1 MSLIPASLTFANPL
15 GLWALLGLPVV
26 VAIHFLQRRQRR
38 VTCTTLFLLEQMRR
52 ESRTGNRFEKLRVSI
67 PFWLQL
73 LMVLLLA
80 WLLAQP
86 RWLGRD
92 AVQRVAVVLDASA
105 SMAAFRA
112 PAERAVHEVLGQLRG
127 PPAAVELT
135 LLTTDAT
142 APALYHGP
150 EPVAMRRALAA
161 WQPLLGAH
169 DPAPALRVARGL
181 AGAEGLV
188 VLVTDH
194 RLDETPAH
202 GAQVLAVGEAT
213 DNVGWAGVRVEEKD
227 GQWLWHA
234 LVKNHG
240 RSPQQREWRALAAGV
255 ESSAKTLA
263 LAPGEMLSLSGP
275 FPAEGDGRLLLRL
288 SGDAL
293 PLDDEL
299 PLVRP
304 APKTLA
310 VFAPA
315 VGLPEAM
322 RHLLES
328 LPHTGRSASPVS
340 ADLEVAVWREAT
352 LLPEGRHALVILP
365 PPARDAPFPKGGIV
379 AEPHPL
385 MEGLN
390 WQGLLPREAPA
401 PPRLTRDSVLLW
413 QGERP
418 LILLRQ
424 MPAGGRLLLCLFDP
438 DSSGALRMPA
448 FAVLAHRFLESL
460 RAEKIAPESANYDTR
475 QRLHL
480 AHLGGPDAPPLVI
493 ETQGEAREVPPV
505 QGGLLRAPARPGHF
519 TVSQGGTV
527 LLTAAAHF
535 ADTREADLSLAA
547 TWGDPAMIRAD
558 LTQTR
563 RETSPHQPLWLLA
576 LLLLLMGS
584 WWWSRERNILPLQST
599 EASTNAS

>member
-1 MSLIPASLTFANPL
+1 MSLIPASLSFANPL

-38 VTCTTLFLLEQMRR
+38 VPCTTLFLLEQMRR

-92 AVQRVAVVLDASA
+92 AVRRVAIVLDASA

-112 PAERAVHEVLGQLRG
+112 RAERVVNEVLDPLSG
-127 PPAAVELT
+127 PATKAELT
-135 LLTTDAT
+135 LLTTDAA
-142 APALYHGP
+142 APALYHGA
-150 EPVAMRRALAA
+150 EPAEMRRALAA
-161 WQPLLGAH
+161 WEPLLGAH

-181 AGAEGLV
+181 AGAEGAV
-188 VLVTDH
+188 ALVTDH
-194 RLDETPAH
+194 RPDGTPAH
-202 GAQVLAVGEAT
+202 GAHVLAVGEET
-213 DNVGWAGVRVEEKD
+213 DNVGWAGVRAEEKD

-240 RSPQQREWRALAAGV
+240 RTPQQREWLALAGGV
-255 ESSAKTLA
+255 ESAPKTLA

-288 SGDAL
+288 TGDAL

-304 APKTLA
+304 APKKLA
-310 VFAPA
+310 VFTPA
-315 VGLPEAM
+315 EGLPETM
-322 RHLLES
+322 RHLLEN
-328 LPHTGRSASPVS
+328 LPHTARSASAGA

-352 LLPEGRHALVILP
+352 LLPEGRHALVLLP
-365 PPARDAPFPKGGIV
+365 PPAKDALFPEGGIV

-390 WQGLLPREAPA
+390 WQGLLPRESAA

-413 QGERP
+413 QGGRP

-424 MPAGGRLLLCLFDP
+424 MPAGGRQLLCLFDP
-438 DSSGALRMPA
+438 ESSGALRMPS

-475 QRLHL
+475 QPLHL
-480 AHLGGPDAPPLVI
+480 ACLSGSDAPPLVI
-493 ETQGEAREVPPV
+493 ESGGESRVVPPA
-505 QGGLLRAPARPGHF
+505 QGPLLRAPARPGHF
-519 TVSQGGTV
+519 TVRQGDAM

-547 TWGDPAMIRAD
+547 TWGDPGQIRAD
-558 LTQTR
+558 GIEIR

-584 WWWSRERNILPLQST
+584 WWYSTPRELQP
-599 EASTNAS
+599 A